1 MFPIP
6 FNFPFIKSNGQRTT
20 IGAAISEGG
29 GSYTLPTASDSTKG
43 GVKIGSGLS
52 MDGETLNNTNP
63 TPYVLPT
70 ADATTKGG
78 VFVASGYGLTITDGV
93 LSADVRESDATSALT
108 YSGTITTSFDWSYL
122 RKVGYFKNVSFKAL
136 LSSKLTTSEQLIAK
150 VGLIGS
156 QYVATNSV
164 VLPAICCNSDE
175 TETHECL
182 VVIYNNRNNF
192 VTARLSPDVTPVADM
207 VKLYVNA
214 FYN

>member
-6 FNFPFIKSNGQRTT
+6 FNFPFRKKDGSVIT
-20 IGAAISEGG
+20 IDDAISAGG
-29 GSYTLPTASDSTKG
+29 GGYTLPTASASTKG

-63 TPYVLPT
+63 TPYTLPT
-70 ADATTKGG
+70 ASSEVLGG
-78 VFVASGYGLTITDGV
+78 VYVSGYGLTITDGV

-108 YSGTITTSFDWSYL
+108 YSGTITSAFDWSYL
-122 RKVGYFKNVSFKAL
+122 RKIGYFKNVSFKAS

-150 VGLIGS
+150 VGVLGS
-156 QYVATNSV
+156 QYVASNSV

-175 TETHECL
+175 TEVHECL
-182 VVIYNNRNNF
+182 VVIYNNRNSF
-192 VTARLSPDVTPVADM
+192 VTAKLSPDVTPVADM